1 MSAVSLEILEF
12 IRPEGNNKNL
22 YITGIPWM
30 EEAEILDK
38 FYQLFTTY
46 GPVYG
51 IRLCPASIKISRPV
65 SEPDTPPFN
74 CRVGIA
80 LNDTDKDK
88 STPPGGNNEQNGYYA
103 FVTFYLAMSAK
114 RAKDNLKSRLIIQG
128 NECKISTAKRK
139 KEISRA
145 TLHFTKCQ
153 ELANQYLGFNGWSTS
168 VKLLECDSEVQEG
181 EIKKLQYVC
190 VVRLNI
196 AQHGL
201 STDGLG
207 AWEESCLTTDPTSRA
222 KAICKAKKLSYQRAV
237 EDAFSRV
244 LLIVLNNGKV
254 SVEIDTTRP
263 DALLAQ
269 KQVNMEPVLKVNE
282 LDKEPEEEQIDMSF
296 NDIDDIDDINLHILH
311 QLEEEM

>member
-1 MSAVSLEILEF
+1 MSGVELEILEF
-12 IRPEGNNKNL
+12 IRPEKNSKNL

-30 EEAEILDK
+30 QEAEIIDK
-38 FYQLFTTY
+38 FYQLFTVY

-74 CRVGIA
+74 RTA
-80 LNDTDKDK
+80 DTNIDK
-88 STPPGGNNEQNGYYA
+88 STPPVDQNEPNGYYA

-114 RAKDNLKSRLIIQG
+114 RAKENLKCRLVIRG

-139 KEISRA
+139 KEITRA
-145 TLHFTKCQ
+145 ALHFTKCQ
-153 ELANQYLGFNGWSTS
+153 ELANQYIGFNGWSTTI
-168 VKLLECDSEVQEG
+168 KLLDCDSEEQEG
-181 EIKKLQYVC
+181 DVKKLRFVC
-190 VVRLNI
+190 VVELDLTV
-196 AQHGL
+196 HGL
-201 STDGLG
+201 STAGLG
-207 AWEESCLTTDPTSRA
+207 AWEEACLTKDPTSRA

-244 LLIVLNNGKV
+244 LLIVLSNGKV

-269 KQVNMEPVLKVNE
+269 KQASTEPVLKINE
-282 LDKEPEEEQIDMSF
+282 LDKEPQEEQEDASLEM
-296 NDIDDIDDINLHILH
+296 DDINLHILH

>member
-1 MSAVSLEILEF
+1 MSRLELEILEF

-30 EEAEILDK
+30 EEAEIIDK
-38 FYQLFTTY
+38 FYQLFTVF

-74 CRVGIA
+74 SQKREA
-80 LNDTDKDK
+80 PADSDKEK
-88 STPPGGNNEQNGYYA
+88 STPPDYNKEQNGYYA

-114 RAKDNLKSRLIIQG
+114 RAKDDLNCRLVIQG

-139 KEISRA
+139 KEMIRA
-145 TLHFTKCQ
+145 SLHFTKCQ
-153 ELANQYLGFNGWSTS
+153 ELANHYIGFNGWSTS
-168 VKLLECDSEVQEG
+168 VKLLDSDSEEQDG
-181 EIKKLQYVC
+181 DLKRLRFMC
-190 VVRLNI
+190 VVTLDI
-196 AQHGL
+196 PVHGL
-201 STDGLG
+201 STAGLG
-207 AWEESCLTTDPTSRA
+207 AWEEACLTTDPTSRA
-222 KAICKAKKLSYQRAV
+222 KAVCKAKKLSYQRAV

-269 KQVNMEPVLKVNE
+269 KQANAESVLKVNE
-282 LDKEPEEEQIDMSF
+282 LDEEPKEEQDNISFDMD
-296 NDIDDIDDINLHILH
+296 NIDDINLHILH
-311 QLEEEM
+311 QLEDEM